1 MPITRRAAKRI
12 FREVGAWRISD
23 SAADELAIVMHRFAY
38 GIAKKAVQ
46 LAAHA
51 KRKTVKKSD
60 VELAK

>member
-12 FREVGAWRISD
+12 LKEVGAGRISD
-23 SAADELAIVMHRFAY
+23 SAADELAIVMNRFAY